1 MLDTDSQDPWLVVNK
16 DADQDIIDVANGYD
30 PDSQYATEVS
40 LQGMQF
46 IPRAVQRDLDKE
58 AKLCLGSGVIL

>member
-46 IPRAVQRDLDKE
+46 IPRAV
-58 AKLCLGSGVIL
+58 